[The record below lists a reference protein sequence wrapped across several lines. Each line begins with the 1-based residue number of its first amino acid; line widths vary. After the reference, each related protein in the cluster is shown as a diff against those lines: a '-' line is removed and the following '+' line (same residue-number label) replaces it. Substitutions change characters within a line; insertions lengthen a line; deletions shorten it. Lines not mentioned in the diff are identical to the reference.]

1 MISKAKHQFK
11 LKKKKKKRISFVC
24 REWKRKKKTCKK
36 VLVGKEIKMP
46 VKVSIK
52 V

>member
-1 MISKAKHQFK
+1 MISKAKHWFK
-11 LKKKKKKRISFVC
+11 LKKKNKYQSLLYAGYG
-24 REWKRKKKTCKK
+24 REKKTCKE

-52 V
+52 L

>member
-1 MISKAKHQFK
+1 MQGM
-11 LKKKKKKRISFVC
+11 
-24 REWKRKKKTCKK
+24 EEEKKTCKK